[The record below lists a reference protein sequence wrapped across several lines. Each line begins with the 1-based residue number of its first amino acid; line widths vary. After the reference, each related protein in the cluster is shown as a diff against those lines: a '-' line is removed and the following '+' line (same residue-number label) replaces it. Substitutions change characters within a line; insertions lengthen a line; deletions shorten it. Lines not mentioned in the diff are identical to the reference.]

1 MRILVTGATGFVG
14 SAVVSELLA
23 ARHDVVGMARSDAG
37 ARALQDAGAQ
47 VLRCELTDLE
57 GLRRGAD
64 ASDGVIHTAF
74 IHDFANFAQSCAIDR
89 AAIEAMGAALAGSAR
104 PLVVSSGT
112 GLLAPGGIA
121 TEETVKPEGSPI
133 PRMSEEAALEADRV
147 RGVVVR
153 LPPSVHGAGDHGFV
167 PILIRIAREKG
178 FAAYI
183 GEGGN
188 HWPAVHRT
196 DAAQVYRRALER
208 GVGGMRY
215 HATAEEGVPFRDI
228 ATAIGRGLNVPV
240 RAISPEEASDYF
252 GWFALFAGIDN
263 RASSAWTREVL
274 EWTPSGPGLIADID
288 HAGYFG

>member
-23 ARHDVVGMARSDAG
+23 AGHDVVGMARSDAG

-104 PLVVSSGT
+104 SLVVSSGT

-133 PRMSEEAALEADRV
+133 PRMSEEAALEADGV

-208 GVGGMRY
+208 GVGGVRY

-228 ATAIGRGLNVPV
+228 ATAIGRGLNLPV